1 MRKLKSHDYEIDVLN
16 KETTGYTHVMYS
28 DKKEHLYIMMNC
40 LLPVL
45 RYNRFSLFTIGCVL
59 TCLRKH
65 FQQVS
70 STLKYSVWVLDVYSV
85 LVH

>member
-1 MRKLKSHDYEIDVLN
+1 
-16 KETTGYTHVMYS
+16 
-28 DKKEHLYIMMNC
+28 MMNC

-45 RYNRFSLFTIGCVL
+45 RYNIFSLFTIGCVL